1 MRKWSNPAGVGAPD
15 VVKAT
20 CPVRG
25 ALGGIPLLRGSMDA
39 VLRLHQ
45 ARGEGE
51 SHAQDANVA
60 EVSYGKTVMVEPE
73 NPDNIETTR
82 R

>member
-1 MRKWSNPAGVGAPD
+1 
-15 VVKAT
+15 
-20 CPVRG
+20 
-25 ALGGIPLLRGSMDA
+25 MDA